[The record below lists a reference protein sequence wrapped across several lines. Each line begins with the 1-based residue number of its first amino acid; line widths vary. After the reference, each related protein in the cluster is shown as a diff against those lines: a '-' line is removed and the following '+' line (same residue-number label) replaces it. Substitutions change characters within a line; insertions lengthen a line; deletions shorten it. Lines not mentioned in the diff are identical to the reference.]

1 MNTEYVLGNLDKAMP
16 YFHPVLSA
24 DEHRVAGYEVLGR
37 IAEGNT
43 VRSLGSFLLDETV
56 QAEHRIK
63 VDNLLLDK
71 ALSHAAGMEGDFLL
85 FINRDPLLL
94 MADHGEEFLKIVLKH
109 FPGENASRIVLE
121 LTDSDYEGILDQ
133 LQHVLAYFK
142 TYGIKIAIDHS
153 GSESHLDRIVQI
165 SPHILKINLDQ
176 LQSSGGESA
185 QVILSSLGYLARKIG
200 ASLLFNHIE
209 TSYQLR
215 YAWKNGGRYYQGFL
229 LARPEAGLAD
239 RDILRDKFRK
249 ECEGYIALEIKKYES
264 AYNKI
269 RQFNDGVK
277 VFASKHPYKNGDYGA
292 WLHNLAG
299 KIENMCFRLY
309 VCSREGIQLSPN
321 CLKKDGEWHV
331 LDQYQGKNWSWRPYF
346 LENIVKMQYE
356 RKGILSD
363 LYSDLE
369 TGETIRTFSYPLN
382 SGDYLFIDLSYD
394 YLYENDEFL

>member
-1 MNTEYVLGNLDKAMP
+1 MNTEYILGNLDKAIP
-16 YFHPVLSA
+16 YFHPVFSA
-24 DEHRVAGYEVLGR
+24 DEHRVSGYEVLGR
-37 IAEGNT
+37 IEEGNT
-43 VRSLGSFLLDETV
+43 FRSLGPFLLDEKV
-56 QAEHRIK
+56 QAEYKIA

-71 ALSHAAGMEGDFLL
+71 ALSQASEMEGDFLL

-94 MADHGEEFLKIVLKH
+94 MADHGEEFLRIVLKH
-109 FPGENASRIVLE
+109 FPGHAASRIVLE
-121 LTDSDYEGILDQ
+121 LIDSEYEGILDQ
-133 LQHVLAYFK
+133 LQHVLAYFR

-153 GSESHLDRIVQI
+153 GSESHLDRIVHI
-165 SPHILKINLDQ
+165 SPHILKINLEQ

-185 QVILSSLGYLARKIG
+185 QIILSSLSHLARKIG
-200 ASLLFNHIE
+200 ASLLFDHIE

-229 LARPEAGLAD
+229 LARPEPGLAD
-239 RDILRDKFRK
+239 RDMLREKFRK

-264 AYNKI
+264 AYDKI
-269 RQFNDGVK
+269 QQFNEGVK
-277 VFASKHPYKNGDYGA
+277 RFASKHPYKGDYGA
-292 WLHNLAG
+292 WLHMLAG

-321 CLKKDGEWHV
+321 CLKQDGKWLI
-331 LDQYQGKNWSWRPYF
+331 LDQYREKNWSWRPYF

-356 RKGILSD
+356 KKGILSD

-369 TGETIRTFSYPLN
+369 TGETIRTFSYPLK